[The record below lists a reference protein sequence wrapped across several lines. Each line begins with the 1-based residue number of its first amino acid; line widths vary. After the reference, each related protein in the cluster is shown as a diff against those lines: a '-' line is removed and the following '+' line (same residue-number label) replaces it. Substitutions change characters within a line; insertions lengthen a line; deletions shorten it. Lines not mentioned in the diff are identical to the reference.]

1 MGGVSTGDNIEF
13 QVNHRS
19 DSGVF
24 ILKYNPFMRLVV
36 LLFFMLGVLI
46 GTMFLLANGTN
57 LFLQI
62 LGGVIII
69 YSVVMLFDVLLF
81 VRMEIDNKE
90 IKKRWLFGTYVLK
103 VYDVT
108 KVNKFSYKGI
118 TRGYIRFYSKSN
130 YFTSFIM
137 IIHLLALDNYR
148 EEFEKLKEV
157 LKKNQLLKGVNYKQT
172 PPNGNIIK

>member
-1 MGGVSTGDNIEF
+1 MGGDNIDL

-36 LLFFMLGVLI
+36 LLFFVLGVLI

-62 LGGVIII
+62 LGGAIII

-103 VYDVT
+103 VYDT

-118 TRGYIRFYSKSN
+118 TRGYIRFNSKSN
-130 YFTSFIM
+130 YFSSFIM
-137 IIHLLALDNYR
+137 TIHLLALDNYR

-157 LKKNQLLKGVNYKQT
+157 LKKNQLLKGDEYEWYN
-172 PPNGNIIK
+172 